1 MKKEKRQ
8 QLIKQLVKEYEIGT
22 QERLVELL
30 KSHGVLVTQATI
42 SRDIRELHLTK
53 VISPSGVT
61 IYKIFT
67 ENSPNVNMQL
77 KKKLKEIVVKIDYV
91 DRFTIIKTAPGNAH
105 VIGALLDSLDWKEKI
120 GCLCGNNTCLVIAQ
134 SKAASE
140 IINERIKLIS
150 KV

>member
-8 QLIKQLVKEYEIGT
+8 QLIKQLVKENEIGT

-53 VISPSGVT
+53 VTSPSGVT
-61 IYKIFT
+61 IYTIFT

-120 GCLCGNNTCLVIAQ
+120 GSVCGNNTCLVIAP
-134 SKAASE
+134 SKADSE
-140 IINERIKLIS
+140 IIKERLKLIC